1 VLNSNKRYIVSDHK
15 EITSIDELEIIWNNT
30 NDAIF
35 LIAPDGSL
43 LKANPAFEE
52 ILGYSTVELIGNPHP
67 PILPTLQKQKGFLER
82 MKKGEIIKYHE
93 AQRVTKEGKVIDIVS
108 SYCPVHNHD
117 GELVCTVGMYK
128 DVTKQIEA
136 QRKLRESE
144 EKYRFIADHTSDLI
158 MILDDQK
165 SITYVSPS
173 SEPLLGYSS
182 EECLEKNISAFIS
195 EHDILSF
202 MNLVE
207 QLEKTNT
214 VLETELRYKHA
225 SGCLIWMELRGSYVV
240 DENKKRTIIVSR
252 DISERKKYEEE
263 LRNLAFHDSL
273 TGLPNRYYFN
283 ELLKDEMRKSKV
295 HSMEMALMY
304 LDIDSFKQV
313 NDTFGH
319 AGGDA
324 ILIEFSRRIQ
334 NSIRNKDIVCR
345 LSGDEFVIIVSIPS
359 DEEVVRKIASQIQVE
374 LKQPILFENHQIRIT
389 ASIGISIYN
398 DVELTS
404 EELIKRADNALYEV
418 KENGKNDV
426 TFWCDSFV
434 NK

>member
-1 VLNSNKRYIVSDHK
+1 MLNSNKRYIVSDYK

-43 LKANPAFEE
+43 LKVNPAFEE
-52 ILGYSTVELIGNPHP
+52 ILGYSTEELIGNPHP

-93 AQRVTKEGKVIDIVS
+93 AQRVTKEGEVIDIVS
-108 SYCPVHNHD
+108 SYCPVHNHN

-128 DVTKQIEA
+128 DVTKQIKA

-165 SITYVSPS
+165 SIIYVSPS

-182 EECLEKNISAFIS
+182 VECLDKNISAFIS

-214 VLETELRYKHA
+214 VLETELRYKQA
-225 SGCLIWMELRGSYVV
+225 SGCFLWMELRGSYVV

-295 HSMEMALMY
+295 HSMEIALMY

-324 ILIEFSRRIQ
+324 ILIEFSRKIQ

-359 DEEVVRKIASQIQVE
+359 DEEVVRNIASQIQAE
-374 LKQPILFENHQIRIT
+374 LKQPIIFEHHQIRIT
-389 ASIGISIYN
+389 ASIGISICN
-398 DVELTS
+398 DIELTS

-426 TFWCDSFV
+426 AFWCDSFV

>member
-1 VLNSNKRYIVSDHK
+1 MLNSNKRYIVSDHK

-35 LIAPDGSL
+35 LIAPDGAL

-52 ILGYSTVELIGNPHP
+52 ILGYSTEELIGNPHP

-108 SYCPVHNHD
+108 SYCPVHNHN

-144 EKYRFIADHTSDLI
+144 EKYRFIANHTSDLI

-182 EECLEKNISAFIS
+182 VECLDKHISVFIS

-202 MNLVE
+202 MNWGE

-240 DENKKRTIIVSR
+240 DEDKKRTIIVSR

-263 LRNLAFHDSL
+263 LRNIAFHDSL

-295 HSMEMALMY
+295 HSMAMAIMY

-324 ILIEFSRRIQ
+324 ILIEFSKRIQ
-334 NSIRNKDIVCR
+334 KSIRNKDIVCR

-359 DEEVVRKIASQIQVE
+359 DEEVVRNIASQIQAE
-374 LKQPILFENHQIRIT
+374 LKQPIVFEHCQIYIT

-398 DVELTS
+398 EKELSS
-404 EELIKRADNALYEV
+404 EELIKRADHALYEV

-426 TFWCDSFV
+426 TFWGDSFV
-434 NK
+434 NI

>member
-1 VLNSNKRYIVSDHK
+1 MLNSNKRYIVSDHK

-35 LIAPDGSL
+35 LIAPDGAL

-52 ILGYSTVELIGNPHP
+52 ILGYSTEELIGNPHP

-108 SYCPVHNHD
+108 SYCPVHNHN

-144 EKYRFIADHTSDLI
+144 EKYRFIANHTSDLI

-165 SITYVSPS
+165 SITYVSTS

-182 EECLEKNISAFIS
+182 VECLDKHISVFIS

-202 MNLVE
+202 MNWGE

-240 DENKKRTIIVSR
+240 DEDKKRTIIVSR

-263 LRNLAFHDSL
+263 LRNIAFHDSL

-295 HSMEMALMY
+295 HSMEMAIMY

-324 ILIEFSRRIQ
+324 ILIEFSKRIQ
-334 NSIRNKDIVCR
+334 KSIRNKDIVCR

-359 DEEVVRKIASQIQVE
+359 DEEVVRNIASQIQAE
-374 LKQPILFENHQIRIT
+374 LKQPIVFEHRQIYIT

-398 DVELTS
+398 EEELSS
-404 EELIKRADNALYEV
+404 EELIKRADHALYEV

-426 TFWCDSFV
+426 TFWGDSFV
-434 NK
+434 NI